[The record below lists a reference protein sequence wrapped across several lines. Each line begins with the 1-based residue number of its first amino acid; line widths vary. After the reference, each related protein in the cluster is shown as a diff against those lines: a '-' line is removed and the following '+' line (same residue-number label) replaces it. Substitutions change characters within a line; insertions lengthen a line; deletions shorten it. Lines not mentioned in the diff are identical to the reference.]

1 MADIKLTFAW
11 SESRVKL
18 LRECAYKYF
27 LNYYESWEG
36 WRKSAPQR
44 KQQAYLLKQLTN
56 KHMWPG
62 SIVHEVIEH
71 VIKAYKLTGKWLPL
85 QDAQELGVN
94 KLRSGWISSK
104 NKEWKTTPKSVNLFE
119 HYYGDGLSKEETDKC
134 KTIVHNSIRG
144 FYLSKMAEIIQ
155 TRKKEDWVALED
167 FQKFSMDDGSEVS
180 VKIDC
185 GFKYN
190 GKIYLLDWKTG
201 KPNANVIDQ
210 LITYSMYALKKGFAK
225 KLSDIIIIPVYLM
238 HMMDIGEIE
247 LTVSKQQLLGHAS
260 VIKNESAILRKA
272 HENKDNEEW
281 FKYTDN
287 TNKCTRCQFKE
298 ICPGSKRI

>member
-1 MADIKLTFAW
+1 MADIKLQFAW

-36 WRKSAPQR
+36 WHKNAPQR

-71 VIKAYKLTGKWLPL
+71 VIKTYKLTGSWLSL
-85 QDAQELGVN
+85 RDAQELGVN
-94 KLRSGWISSK
+94 KLRSGWISSTK
-104 NKEWKTTPKSVNLFE
+104 KEWKKTPKSTNLFE
-119 HYYGDGLSKEETDKC
+119 HYYKEGLSKEETDKC
-134 KTIVHNSIRG
+134 KKIVLDSIRG
-144 FYLSKMAEIIQ
+144 FYGSRMAQIIQ
-155 TRKKEDWVALED
+155 NLKSEDWIALED
-167 FQKFSMDDGSEVS
+167 FQKFAMDDGSEVS

-185 GFKYN
+185 GFKYCE
-190 GKIYLLDWKTG
+190 KIYLLDWKTG
-201 KPNANVIDQ
+201 KVNANVIEQ

-225 KLSDIIIIPVYLM
+225 KLSDIVIVPIYLM
-238 HMMDIGEIE
+238 HLGELGEVE

-287 TNKCTRCQFKE
+287 INKCQYCQFKE
-298 ICPGSKRI
+298 MCPGAKR